1 MVWWRAAR
9 VLVSPKNQ
17 ARMKGFQVKG
27 GTRRHPGQSDHASP
41 PFYNPLRVVA
51 VVFLLIKPPLISL
64 CLRSPASPLAWCRM
78 SPCARSHSCK
88 RSRSEWRAVRR
99 RRKRTPP
106 RSSSLRSW
114 RRLCSWGWMR
124 RSSRTRCL
132 TWACMACSR
141 SPWVSRST
149 LSSSRLT
156 RPTIRQAAALTRSP
170 RGLPLYYGVR
180 APASCVLCA
189 PEAQGS
195 LPRGPKHGSY
205 AVHVPASGVP
215 SHTAYSPR
223 TVWCTTGGRLDE
235 ARGRGQGGGR
245 PLELQE
251 EHGVQ
256 PH

>member
-1 MVWWRAAR
+1 MLALSCLTAGLVPHAALR
-9 VLVSPKNQ
+9 TQPLLQ
-17 ARMKGFQVKG
+17 AQ
-27 GTRRHPGQSDHASP
+27 
-41 PFYNPLRVVA
+41 PLRVA
-51 VVFLLIKPPLISL
+51 RRAPP
-64 CLRSPASPLAWCRM
+64 PQA
-78 SPCARSHSCK
+78 H
-88 RSRSEWRAVRR
+88 
-99 RRKRTPP
+99 
-106 RSSSLRSW
+106 
-114 RRLCSWGWMR
+114 
-124 RSSRTRCL
+124 
-132 TWACMACSR
+132 
-141 SPWVSRST
+141 
-149 LSSSRLT
+149 
-156 RPTIRQAAALTRSP
+156 AAAIFESSQLATTVQLGVDATVVSDTLLDVGVYGLLALTV
-170 RGLPLYYGVR
+170 GLTLYSVFVTLDEANNKAGRCADTYAQGPPCCTCGVR
-180 APASCVLCA
+180 APASCVLCV

>member
-1 MVWWRAAR
+1 MLALSCLTAGLVPHAALR
-9 VLVSPKNQ
+9 TQPLLQ
-17 ARMKGFQVKG
+17 AQ
-27 GTRRHPGQSDHASP
+27 
-41 PFYNPLRVVA
+41 PLRVA
-51 VVFLLIKPPLISL
+51 RRAPP
-64 CLRSPASPLAWCRM
+64 PQA
-78 SPCARSHSCK
+78 H
-88 RSRSEWRAVRR
+88 
-99 RRKRTPP
+99 
-106 RSSSLRSW
+106 
-114 RRLCSWGWMR
+114 
-124 RSSRTRCL
+124 
-132 TWACMACSR
+132 
-141 SPWVSRST
+141 
-149 LSSSRLT
+149 
-156 RPTIRQAAALTRSP
+156 AAAIFESAQLATTVQLGVDATVVSDTLLDVGVYGLLALTV
-170 RGLPLYYGVR
+170 GLTLYSVFVTLDEANNKAGRCADTYAQGPPYCTCGVR
-180 APASCVLCA
+180 APASCVLCV